1 MPFRSRS
8 NVVSWMVIGVPV
20 MKRYTPLTFSP
31 PVFGTGV
38 TVVTLPVFV
47 TDKDGKAVTG
57 LTADDF
63 EVQDEGA
70 RVKIVGLQEIDAAQP
85 LPIGLTQGSALAARR
100 QFLLLFD
107 LSFTSLSG
115 LVRSRDAAKDFVRK
129 GLLPS
134 DLAAYISSFGPL

>member
-1 MPFRSRS
+1 MRGSSAVHALLALLMALPSAAEA
-8 NVVSWMVIGVPV
+8 PPQA
-20 MKRYTPLTFSP
+20 KAAP
-31 PVFGTGV
+31 PVFGVGV

-100 QFLLLFD
+100 QFLL
-107 LSFTSLSG
+107 
-115 LVRSRDAAKDFVRK
+115 
-129 GLLPS
+129 
-134 DLAAYISSFGPL
+134 